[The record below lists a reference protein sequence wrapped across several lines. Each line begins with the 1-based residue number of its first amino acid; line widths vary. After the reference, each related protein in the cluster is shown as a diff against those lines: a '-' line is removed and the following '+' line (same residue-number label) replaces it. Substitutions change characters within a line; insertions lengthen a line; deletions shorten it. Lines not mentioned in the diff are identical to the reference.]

1 MSNLQLE
8 YSREELL
15 ATDPIDEAMVL
26 ADVRCHGGFQSDGS
40 YVTPRTRFRNPAIE
54 AWGQN
59 HRELFGGEILHAP
72 LETWPRNYPNVEQSK
87 FLLRNGIREPI
98 IANLTRIGT
107 VEGFGAMLGYLGLP
121 DMQRFFVED
130 IRGTAIDHLSKGLLE
145 AHGRDE
151 GGWELEAGHKHMWYV
166 VRDIAFEDPL
176 TEDQTALMM
185 ERLGVGGGS
194 GGGSGSG
201 DVASARERFMGR
213 RTHDDLDVGLEMLLS
228 MTTRVLFIEC
238 KAFHVFS
245 WAQELLADNDLVA
258 GEGRAPELVSYILRD
273 EMPHVGYAQVVL
285 TEMSKRTFIGLS
297 GRHYSGEEIIS
308 SLWDAALADSMG
320 VLEDQNRMFV
330 LSEVERA
337 LEGKRN
343 GRDLLEE
350 FHRLGDI
357 RPGLDGT
364 FGGATAKVVKY

>member
-8 YSREELL
+8 YTREELL
-15 ATDPIDEAMVL
+15 ATDAIDEPLVL
-26 ADVRCHGGFQSDGS
+26 SDVRCHGGLRSDGS

-54 AWGQN
+54 AWEQN
-59 HRELFGGEILHAP
+59 HLEHFGGEILHAP

-130 IRGTAIDHLSKGLLE
+130 IRGTSIDHLSKGLLE

-151 GGWELEAGHKHMWYV
+151 GGWEEEAGHKHMWYV

-176 TEDQTALMM
+176 TEDQTEVMM
-185 ERLGVGGGS
+185 ERLGFGGG
-194 GGGSGSG
+194 GAAGAG
-201 DVASARERFMGR
+201 DVSSARERFMGR
-213 RTHDDLDVGLEMLLS
+213 RTFEDLDVGLEMLLS
-228 MTTRVLFIEC
+228 MTTRVLFVEC
-238 KAFHVFS
+238 KAFHVFN

-273 EMPHVGYAQVVL
+273 EMPHVGYAQVAL
-285 TEMSKRTFIGLS
+285 TEMRDRTFIGQS
-297 GRHYSGEEIIS
+297 GRRYSGEEIIG
-308 SLWDAALADSMG
+308 SLWNAALADSMG

-330 LSEVERA
+330 LAEVERA

-343 GRDLLEE
+343 GAELLEE

-357 RPGLDGT
+357 RPGPDGT
-364 FGGATAKVVKY
+364 FGGAAAKVVTY

>member
-8 YSREELL
+8 YTREELL
-15 ATDPIDEAMVL
+15 ATDTIDEPLVL
-26 ADVRCHGGFQSDGS
+26 SDVRCHGGLRSDGS

-54 AWGQN
+54 AWEQN
-59 HRELFGGEILHAP
+59 HLEHFGGEILHAP

-130 IRGTAIDHLSKGLLE
+130 IRGTSIDHLSKGLLE

-151 GGWELEAGHKHMWYV
+151 GGWEEEAGHKHMWYV

-176 TEDQTALMM
+176 TEDQTEVMM
-185 ERLGVGGGS
+185 ERLGFGGGAGA
-194 GGGSGSG
+194 GGAG
-201 DVASARERFMGR
+201 DVSSARERFMGR
-213 RTHDDLDVGLEMLLS
+213 RTFEDLDVGLEMLLS
-228 MTTRVLFIEC
+228 MTTRVLFVEC
-238 KAFHVFS
+238 KAFHVFN
-245 WAQELLADNDLVA
+245 WAQELLADDDLVA

-273 EMPHVGYAQVVL
+273 EMPHVGYAQVAL
-285 TEMSKRTFIGLS
+285 TEMRDRTFVGQS
-297 GRHYSGEEIIS
+297 GRRYPGEEIIG
-308 SLWDAALADSMG
+308 SLWNAALADSMG

-330 LSEVERA
+330 LAEVERA
-337 LEGKRN
+337 LEGRRN
-343 GRDLLEE
+343 GAELLEE

-357 RPGLDGT
+357 RPGPDGT
-364 FGGATAKVVKY
+364 FGGAAAKVVTY

>member
-8 YSREELL
+8 YTREELL
-15 ATDPIDEAMVL
+15 ATDAIDEPLVL
-26 ADVRCHGGFQSDGS
+26 SDVRCHGGMRSDGS
-40 YVTPRTRFRNPAIE
+40 YVTPRTRFRNPAID
-54 AWGQN
+54 AWKQN
-59 HRELFGGEILHAP
+59 HLEQFGGDILHAP

-107 VEGFGAMLGYLGLP
+107 VEGFGAMLGYLGLD

-130 IRGTAIDHLSKGLLE
+130 VRGTAIDHLSKGLLE

-151 GGWELEAGHKHMWYV
+151 GGWEKEAGHKHMWYV
-166 VRDIAFEDPL
+166 VRDIAFENPL

-194 GGGSGSG
+194 GSGSS
-201 DVASARERFMGR
+201 DVGAARERFMGR
-213 RTHDDLDVGLEMLLS
+213 RMFDDLDIGLEMLLS

-238 KAFHVFS
+238 KAFHVFN

-273 EMPHVGYAQVVL
+273 EMPHVGYAQVAL
-285 TEMSKRTFIGLS
+285 TEMQERTFKGLS
-297 GRHYSGEEIIS
+297 GRHYSGKEIIG
-308 SLWDAALADSMG
+308 SLWDSALSDSMG

-330 LSEVERA
+330 LGEVERA
-337 LEGKRN
+337 LETKHN
-343 GRDLLEE
+343 GAELLEE

-357 RPGLDGT
+357 RPGPDGT
-364 FGGATAKVVKY
+364 FGGVDAKVNTY